1 MSLQSLTPI
10 TLGAAIESFSGKDLY
25 GESDG
30 LGLAS
35 EYLTY
40 DVGIKDIQEQ
50 IHSDQ
55 STRQANRYNGLDVK
69 AGMFISNTSGNTI
82 LRINSISAKSS
93 GGITCVCEDIDMMSF
108 RLNSQNSMSLESQI
122 IIFGLNPEGE
132 PVFAGSPL
140 QVGGLQKVQSRF
152 SLNERDDRVRF
163 QHSSNAGLAKGEIVA
178 IDASGNLVKYGT
190 ANSSSTKL
198 GVVVDVYRGGKDV
211 FVKPFNDII
220 RKYAQPEELTANP
233 GQVYYT
239 KQDGSGDV
247 TTTSGGKQVFM
258 HLNSAIANTANITS
272 STQPGSG
279 DTLILNGTTIFDGP
293 NGDTSPADASAM
305 ATLFNSHT
313 STTNVSA
320 SITQAPGE
328 VNAEGNTIAYAG
340 GGMDASDGNGYG
352 DIIIY
357 TNLIGSAPAS
367 GNYPEITISDG
378 NNTATVTF
386 NNPNTDLYGYD
397 CYSWYNVLTAI
408 QGAIS
413 SNNLDLTATSYTS
426 QTHGNGMIQITTTG
440 SATGIT
446 LTNVVADEFGSNIV
460 GNASIT
466 GITTTASLG
475 ASTLTLT
482 RSSGGPI
489 ELSGSPVDGGY
500 LNQAG
505 VVSSYGGRI
514 PYLLMIEA
522 EGGSTGVAETGVN
535 VRTDYNQTASVT
547 SSDEDSTGA
556 TITYTPFSDSAVI
569 VKVNGLQVNLGDG
582 AKDEACYFSA
592 DGGTT
597 ARAAADIAAGDTL
610 YWMGSIAAYELEAD
624 DEIDIVYMASSND
637 V

>member
-35 EYLTY
+35 QYLTY

-140 QVGGLQKVQSRF
+140 QVGGLQKVLARF

-163 QHSSNAGLAKGEIVA
+163 QHSSNTGLAKGEIVA
-178 IDASGNLVKYGT
+178 IDSSGNLVKYGT

-220 RKYAQPEELTANP
+220 RKYAQPEELTGTP

-247 TTTSGGKQVFM
+247 TTTTGGKQVFM

-293 NGDTSPADASAM
+293 NGDTSPANASAM
-305 ATLFNSHT
+305 ATLFNTHT

-320 SITQAPGE
+320 SITQAPGQ
-328 VNAEGNTIAYAG
+328 VNAEGNTIAYG
-340 GGMDASDGNGYG
+340 GGGADAGDGNGYG
-352 DIIIY
+352 DILIY
-357 TNLIGSAPAS
+357 TNLTGSAPAS
-367 GNYPEITISDG
+367 GNFPEITISDG

-386 NNPNTDLYGYD
+386 NNPNFAQFGYD
-397 CYSWYNVLTAI
+397 CYTWYNVLTAI

-446 LTNVVADEFGSNIV
+446 LANIHADEFGTNIV